1 MRPAEELPMTQM
13 QQQTSLSA
21 NRLRA
26 DIAQARSIEQ
36 PEEVFATTEATAA
49 AAATEGSLNFE
60 ELTETEKSAAL
71 IGVSPDDLK
80 PIGFMNQA
88 HYRTL
93 LENNAIAGRLTQ
105 QLEAYK
111 QVSGA

>member
-1 MRPAEELPMTQM
+1 MRPAEELSMTQM
-13 QQQTSLSA
+13 QQHTSVSA

-26 DIAQARSIEQ
+26 DIEQARVMAQ
-36 PEEVFATTEATAA
+36 PEEE
-49 AAATEGSLNFE
+49 AAATTAAVADTEGALTFD

-71 IGVSPDDLK
+71 IGASPDDWK

-105 QLEAYK
+105 QIEAYK

>member
-1 MRPAEELPMTQM
+1 MTQM
-13 QQQTSLSA
+13 QQHTSVSA

-26 DIAQARSIEQ
+26 DIEQARSMDQ
-36 PEEVFATTEATAA
+36 FEEGAAATTEATASSENA
-49 AAATEGSLNFE
+49 LNFD

-71 IGVSPDDLK
+71 IGASPEDWK

-105 QLEAYK
+105 QIEAYK
-111 QVSGA
+111 QVSNA

>member
-1 MRPAEELPMTQM
+1 MTQM
-13 QQQTSLSA
+13 QQHTSLSA

-26 DIAQARSIEQ
+26 DIEQARSMAQ
-36 PEEVFATTEATAA
+36 PEEVAATTEATAA
-49 AAATEGSLNFE
+49 SESVLNFD
-60 ELTETEKSAAL
+60 ELTETEKSAAT
-71 IGVSPDDLK
+71 IGASPDDWK

-105 QLEAYK
+105 QIEAYK

>member
-13 QQQTSLSA
+13 QQHTSVSA

-26 DIAQARSIEQ
+26 DIEQARVMAQ
-36 PEEVFATTEATAA
+36 PEEVAATTEPTAA
-49 AAATEGSLNFE
+49 VAASESALTFD
-60 ELTETEKSAAL
+60 ELTETEKSAAT
-71 IGVSPDDLK
+71 IGASPDDWK

-105 QLEAYK
+105 QIEAYK
-111 QVSGA
+111 QVSSA